1 MTAFKNMLRGG
12 FIAAIYI
19 TTTLVI
25 PFLTFS
31 WIRGLNVR
39 GVEIGMADA
48 QYDQII
54 FWLIAFGLI
63 ISGFAF
69 LTFSSPSQSIR
80 KGVFALILILLNC
93 LYIWSYKFSGA
104 TEIEFV
110 LLDFGIVA
118 VSFQQMVMLYL
129 GIYFLT
135 IILKT
140 FDLIDFT
147 VNRKKIR
154 ESRMKGEKRER

>member
-19 TTTLVI
+19 VTTLII

-39 GVEIGMADA
+39 GVEIGMKDA

-80 KGVFALILILLNC
+80 KGVFAIILLFLNI
-93 LYIWSYKFSGA
+93 LYLWSYKYSGA
-104 TEIEFV
+104 TEIEFT

-135 IILKT
+135 VILKT

-154 ESRMKGEKRER
+154 EARIQKKKRDR